1 VKGRRSQARRYA
13 VLALYQWQ
21 LTGQDPAQIGAH
33 FFDDPAWIAEVAESM
48 AESGEAGAAGRVAA
62 VACDREL
69 FDLLLQ
75 GVPAHLQDLDA
86 LLKQALDRPISRV
99 DPVERAILRVGAY
112 ELRFCPGVPARAII
126 NEAVDLAKLL
136 GSEQGHRYVNGV
148 LDRLAREVRPTELA
162 VGAGNDRGK
171 VSP

>member
-1 VKGRRSQARRYA
+1 VRGPRSQARRYA

-21 LTGQDPAQIGAH
+21 LTGQEPAEIGAH
-33 FFDDPAWIAEVAESM
+33 FFDDSAWIGEIAESLTD
-48 AESGEAGAAGRVAA
+48 AGEDRDPGHAA
-62 VACDREL
+62 VFAFDREL

-75 GVPAHLQDLDA
+75 GVPSHLQDLDA
-86 LLKQALDRPISRV
+86 LLKLALDRPISRV

-112 ELRFCPGVPARAII
+112 ELGYCPGVPARAII

-148 LDRLAREVRPTELA
+148 LDRLAREVRPAELGS
-162 VGAGNDRGK
+162 GAGKRRGE
-171 VSP
+171 V